1 MITAWDISLGETFLS
16 MLSFFLFFLWIWLF
30 ITIFGD
36 IVRSDDLSGWGKAGW
51 TILVIVVPYLGVFVY
66 LVARGRS
73 MGERAGRD
81 AHRRDQAM
89 REYVR
94 EAASAPST
102 AQELERLAALQSRG
116 ELSDTEF
123 QHAKAKVLA

>member
-1 MITAWDISLGETFLS
+1 VITAWDISLGETFLS
-16 MLSFFLFFLWIWLF
+16 MLWFFLFFLWIWLF

-36 IVRSDDLSGWGKAGW
+36 IIRSDDLSGWGKAGW
-51 TILVIVVPYLGVFVY
+51 TILVIVVPYFGVFVY

-73 MGERAGRD
+73 MGERAGREV
-81 AHRRDQAM
+81 HRRDQAM

-102 AQELERLAALQSRG
+102 AEELERLAALQSRG
-116 ELSDTEF
+116 EISEAEF
-123 QHAKAKVLA
+123 QHAKAKILA